1 MELQKVNFVM
11 YILPQKKKKKRKM
24 KGHEN
29 HEDEKIYQGGNAQ
42 ASGTQ
47 ERGHDLAIEVWER

>member
-1 MELQKVNFVM
+1 
-11 YILPQKKKKKRKM
+11 M

-47 ERGHDLAIEVWER
+47 ERGLDLATEVWER